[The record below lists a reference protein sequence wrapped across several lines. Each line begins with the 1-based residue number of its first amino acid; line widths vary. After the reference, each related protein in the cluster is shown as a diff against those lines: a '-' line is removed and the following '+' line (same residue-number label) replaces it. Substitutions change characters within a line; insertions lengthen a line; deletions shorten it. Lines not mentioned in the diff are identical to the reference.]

1 MPASQPDCPPLRP
14 AWPFNTTLSSP
25 GTLIPSLLLLGACLL
40 AGVFTVSGI
49 IDATVYHGQQAIKK
63 KLDLGKLS

>member
-1 MPASQPDCPPLRP
+1 MPFAHLRRGVSV
-14 AWPFNTTLSSP
+14 AM
-25 GTLIPSLLLLGACLL
+25 LLLVALVVACLL

>member
-1 MPASQPDCPPLRP
+1 VLAL
-14 AWPFNTTLSSP
+14 
-25 GTLIPSLLLLGACLL
+25 LL

>member
-1 MPASQPDCPPLRP
+1 MMIASLPSASQCLPRP
-14 AWPFNTTLSSP
+14 AIPTPSRRPPSHFPFSCW
-25 GTLIPSLLLLGACLL
+25 LLAVR

-63 KLDLGKLS
+63 KLELGKLS

>member
-1 MPASQPDCPPLRP
+1 MALNVGPGLNMLQPVPPAPPPSIIP
-14 AWPFNTTLSSP
+14 A
-25 GTLIPSLLLLGACLL
+25 
-40 AGVFTVSGI
+40 VSGI